1 MFKEIMNVVA
11 DLFKNEHYC
20 YDKLDIKQIATYLHL
35 RWEEPSE
42 SIINFK
48 MIKCKKVPDIALVTL
63 QSDTNKRIADYT
75 IFDGNVTKIIG
86 VNLTVMERNEESR
99 IATLLT
105 LFGDI
110 NNTFIENYNPLFS
123 SCAVTSLSLTD
134 ILGYAP
140 FIMTIAYIQS
150 FLPFIEDDVI
160 AKIAKLMYPNVT
172 LDSVTSARKLVTDF
186 TITEL
191 LDNGIW
197 YGVTDEEYPDI
208 RFNDKKPEYSDN
220 WKDEEWQPLDD
231 EGENDETDN
240 N

>member
-1 MFKEIMNVVA
+1 MFKEVMETVV

-20 YDKLDIKQIATYLHL
+20 YDKVDLKPIAMYLHL
-35 RWEEPSE
+35 RWEEPAE
-42 SIINFK
+42 NIVNFKRINFSK
-48 MIKCKKVPDIALVTL
+48 IPNIGLVTL

-75 IFDGNVTKIIG
+75 VFNGSVAKIIG
-86 VNLTVMERNEESR
+86 VNLTAMERNDESR
-99 IATLLT
+99 IATLLA

-123 SCAVTSLSLTD
+123 SCTVSSLSVTD
-134 ILGYAP
+134 ILAYAP

-150 FLPFIEDDVI
+150 CLPFIEDDAI
-160 AKIAKLMYPNVT
+160 AKISKLMYPNVT
-172 LDSVTSARKLVTDF
+172 LDSVTSTRKLVTDF

-197 YGVTDEEYPDI
+197 YGVTDEDYPDA
-208 RFNDKKPEYSDN
+208 RFNDKKQDYSDS
-220 WKDEEWQPLDD
+220 WKDEEWQSLDD